1 MSVSAASSGYT
12 DPNQFVPTF
21 ASENATRA
29 TEQKQKDAKHLTVF
43 GAGDDEPSFWD
54 LLDVI
59 NPLQHIPVVNTLY
72 QELTGDKIGVGARL
86 AGGTLFGGSIGLVAS
101 AIGCIIEE
109 ETGDDIG
116 GHVMA
121 LFKDEDA
128 SPQLAEQNAAAA
140 SKTAQTDSGKSAENK
155 ASPAIAQAEP
165 MPAIALPETTA
176 PTQPNAASPMMFSP
190 DGLVP
195 PQAAATA
202 APVNVATAAKPM
214 ALNTANGQARY
225 MPTPN
230 RATHLAEQ
238 GPPPVTVPVSNGSN
252 RSNVPVTGRDPLA
265 GRGPDPVA
273 VQKAMSQQGI
283 ANGTAHPMLGG
294 APSPVPLA
302 PSSPA
307 GSSTD
312 WVQAMNQ
319 ALNKYEKAGN
329 LATRPE
335 TPVSVQ

>member
-43 GAGDDEPSFWD
+43 AEGDDDPSFWD

-86 AGGTLFGGSIGLVAS
+86 AGGTLFGGVIGLAAS

-121 LFKDEDA
+121 LFKDDEPASQVAAQQPPDA
-128 SPQLAEQNAAAA
+128 PA
-140 SKTAQTDSGKSAENK
+140 KTAQAETK
-155 ASPAIAQAEP
+155 AETTTAQAAAL
-165 MPAIALPETTA
+165 PAIALPETTPPA
-176 PTQPNAASPMMFSP
+176 QANAAAPMMFSS
-190 DGLVP
+190 DGLVA
-195 PQAAATA
+195 PQAAAAA
-202 APVNVATAAKPM
+202 APVNAMAAAKPFT
-214 ALNTANGQARY
+214 LNSANSQARY
-225 MPTPN
+225 MPAPN
-230 RATHLAEQ
+230 RIAHQAEQ
-238 GPPPVTVPVSNGSN
+238 GPPPVTVPVSNGSS
-252 RSNVPVTGRDPLA
+252 RSNVPVTGRDPLS

-283 ANGTAHPMLGG
+283 ASGTAHPMLGG

-329 LATRPE
+329 LASRPE
-335 TPVSVQ
+335 KPVSVQ